1 MPHSRILSWTHRHRL
16 VYTSEC
22 FNTCFKIHHSL
33 EEHLQILAPDS
44 QSGRHEVTLETITTM
59 ASLRRRNSGW
69 TGGAE
74 RDAIQAHSFG

>member
-1 MPHSRILSWTHRHRL
+1 L
-16 VYTSEC
+16 VYASQY
-22 FNTCFKIHHSL
+22 FKTCFKIHHSL

-44 QSGRHEVTLETITTM
+44 QTGLHEVTLETITTM

-74 RDAIQAHSFG
+74 RDAIHAHSFG